1 MYTSADTVWRTK
13 RVGRVIFCPS
23 AILEYHVGQS
33 RYPAPCLRSIC
44 PGPQGSCC
52 MALGCSG
59 CTTLGTLLR
68 NTYLYT
74 LCFCLCQ
81 IHLTSAEVLGA
92 AVMVTH
98 QWKLNH
104 PCQCGLCPHHLFNS
118 QLKFPSMIK
127 QTKDVN
133 VYHCFS
139 PLVMSS
145 QWQHKLIPSICFV
158 FHMTFFLLF
167 HKNSKLIRYLRGSL
181 ITQ

>member
-1 MYTSADTVWRTK
+1 MGYFLSFSYPGVSCWTKQVSSSLFKEHLPWPSGELPHGSGLFWLHNPWYLAEKPLSLYPVFLLVPDT
-13 RVGRVIFCPS
+13 C
-23 AILEYHVGQS
+23 
-33 RYPAPCLRSIC
+33 
-44 PGPQGSCC
+44 
-52 MALGCSG
+52 
-59 CTTLGTLLR
+59 
-68 NTYLYT
+68 
-74 LCFCLCQ
+74 
-81 IHLTSAEVLGA
+81 LTSPEVLGA